1 MNMDL
6 DGIHKPTLLLDP
18 HRCKS
23 NIQRLIEKARA
34 QRVTLRPHF
43 KTHQSRLVGKW
54 FREESIDTITVT
66 SVDMANFFAKDG
78 WKDIIIAFPVN
89 IRQID
94 EIIGL
99 AAKVSLGLVVVDE
112 DTINT
117 LGQKLKHTVNVWIKI
132 DVGTHRT
139 GIEANASGI
148 IGNLLL
154 KISSYAHL
162 KFAGFL
168 AHAGH
173 TYQGRS
179 KTEVQRIYDQSL
191 DIVVSLKQKYIDA
204 FPGLKLSL
212 GDTPGASM
220 VSQFGPVDEL
230 RPGNFVFYDLM
241 QEEIGACTMD
251 DIAVAM
257 ACPVVA
263 VHPER
268 LQWIIYGGGI
278 HFSKDFLLMEDGKK
292 YFGRMV
298 SVDTSSW
305 TTKGVKENPYI
316 ASLSQEHGV
325 VQCTN
330 ENFNKCR
337 PGDLTLWLPVHSCM
351 TADAMGEYTST
362 DGGIIDHYRQHVYM

>member
-1 MNMDL
+1 MDL
-6 DGIHKPTLLLDP
+6 DGIIKPTLLIDP
-18 HRCKS
+18 LRCMA

-34 QRVTLRPHF
+34 QQVTLRPHF
-43 KTHQSRLVGKW
+43 KTHQSRLVGNW
-54 FREESIDTITVT
+54 FREEGIDKITVT
-66 SVDMANFFAKDG
+66 SVDMANFFAEDG
-78 WKDIIIAFPVN
+78 WNDITIAFPVN
-89 IRQID
+89 IRQIK
-94 EIIGL
+94 EIGEL
-99 AAKVSLGLVVVDE
+99 SSKVNLGLVVVDVN
-112 DTINT
+112 TIDI
-117 LGQKLKHTVNVWIKI
+117 LSDKLKHNVNVWIKI

-139 GIEANASGI
+139 GIAPADTNI
-148 IGNLLL
+148 IDAVLG
-154 KISSYAHL
+154 KISLLPHL
-162 KFAGFL
+162 HFAGFL

-179 KTEVQRIYDQSL
+179 KTEVQRIYDISL
-191 DIVVSLKQKYIDA
+191 DLLLLLKRKYIDA
-204 FPGLKLSL
+204 YPDLKLSL

-241 QEEIGACTMD
+241 QEEIGSCTMD
-251 DIAVAM
+251 DVAVAM

-298 SVDTSSW
+298 DISATSW
-305 TTKGVKENPYI
+305 TTKDIKENPYI
-316 ASLSQEHGV
+316 SSLSQEHGV
-325 VQCTN
+325 IQCTK
-330 ENFNKCR
+330 ENFNRCQ

-362 DGGIIDHYRQHVYM
+362 DGGIIDHYRHHVYE

>member
-1 MNMDL
+1 MDL
-6 DGIHKPTLLLDP
+6 DSIRKPSLLLDP
-18 HRCKS
+18 HRCKA
-23 NIQRLIEKARA
+23 NIQRLVEKT
-34 QRVTLRPHF
+34 RVQDVSLRPHF

-54 FREESIDTITVT
+54 FREEGIDKITVT
-66 SVDMANFFAKDG
+66 SVDMANFFADDG
-78 WKDIIIAFPVN
+78 WKDITIAFPVN
-89 IRQID
+89 IRQIE
-94 EIIGL
+94 EINEL
-99 AAKVSLGLVVVDE
+99 SAKVRLGLVVLDI
-112 DTINT
+112 DTIDI
-117 LGQKLKHTVNVWIKI
+117 LGHRLSHPVDVWIKI

-139 GIEANASGI
+139 GIAPTASAI
-148 IGNLLL
+148 IEKMLM
-154 KISSYAHL
+154 KISLYAHL

-179 KTEVQRIYDQSL
+179 KTEVQSIYDQSL
-191 DIVVSLKQKYIDA
+191 DILVSLKQKYIDA

-241 QEEIGACTMD
+241 QEEIGACSME

-263 VHPER
+263 VHPDR

-278 HFSKDFLLMEDGKK
+278 HFSKDFLVMVDGKK

-298 SVDTSSW
+298 DADATSW
-305 TTKGVKENPYI
+305 NTKGIKENPYI
-316 ASLSQEHGV
+316 SSLSQEHGV
-325 VQCTN
+325 VQCTK
-330 ENFNKCR
+330 ENFNRCR

-362 DGGIIDHYRQHVYM
+362 DGGRIDHYRQHVYL